1 MTTPSIFSKNQCFH
15 RINKKRVF
23 PSSGNASNKMRGL
36 KNGDSTREFRGSNL
50 NLRWDKC
57 GIWLVGWLI
66 HSLCV
71 SLCLSVHSTLR
82 ILMWWF
88 SMFDCYIHLW
98 HWHPDDIDRFYSCHD
113 YSAHLN
119 MYILLIAYL
128 IHLEIFDSLGCILSW
143 LS

>member
-1 MTTPSIFSKNQCFH
+1 
-15 RINKKRVF
+15 
-23 PSSGNASNKMRGL
+23 MRGPQ
-36 KNGDSTREFRGSNL
+36 NGDSTRNVRKSNL
-50 NLRWDKC
+50 NLRWDKS

-71 SLCLSVHSTLR
+71 SLCLSVHSRLR

-98 HWHPDDIDRFYSCHD
+98 HWHAYDIDQLCSFHD

-119 MYILLIAYL
+119 MYILLVAYL
-128 IHLEIFDSLGCILSW
+128 IHLDMIDSLGCILSW
-143 LS
+143 LSWSMLSLLDIHLDYYIPT